1 MKFLIYLVIG
11 VFLMTACLPVAT
23 ESLPTANLDL
33 PTTEFQASTNTPTVK
48 PSTTPSQTETPLPTE
63 TLTPTFTP
71 TVTETPTLTPVP
83 TFTETVSEMLRS
95 HIVFFLI
102 IPEKGHTDACG
113 DISLEPIISKRYR
126 TGDKVQDVQ
135 IALNM
140 MFNTGARYYG
150 IYYNALWDTDLY
162 INSYTYDE
170 KKDSMV
176 IDFGGFFPIM
186 ELSKC
191 DKHGIREQIWKTFF
205 YYGIKDKI
213 FTYNG
218 KFLIDQLGR

>member
-1 MKFLIYLVIG
+1 MKFMIYLVIS

-135 IALNM
+135 IALIM
-140 MFNTGARYYG
+140 MFNT
-150 IYYNALWDTDLY
+150 
-162 INSYTYDE
+162 
-170 KKDSMV
+170 
-176 IDFGGFFPIM
+176 
-186 ELSKC
+186 
-191 DKHGIREQIWKTFF
+191 
-205 YYGIKDKI
+205 
-213 FTYNG
+213 
-218 KFLIDQLGR
+218 